1 MKYNNIFFYTN
12 NYKDLSNKQILSQSS
27 YGPQIAVSYGELT
40 GKSFPGMYGPNL
52 APYPRGSGLQT
63 GGINYTKKSF
73 YKKYKK
79 YKNKTKIIRRLII
92 GINN

>member
-1 MKYNNIFFYTN
+1 MINYNDYLPICNLTDN
-12 NYKDLSNKQILSQSS
+12 HLSQSS

-40 GKSFPGMYGPNL
+40 GNSFPGMYGPNL

-63 GGINYTKKSF
+63 GGKKYTKKSF

-79 YKNKTKIIRRLII
+79 YKKKTKN
-92 GINN
+92 INNVLYLNH